1 MTENS
6 IKCEEERAAY
16 ANEKKSLNMRVEKL
30 VARHHEQHRKLERF
44 ASLVAAQTSGVEK
57 LKEAMCSVNGKFDTF
72 KRSHKHL
79 KASEMQQ
86 KETIAKLQAR
96 IAELEKQS
104 AQSNGERGVRE
115 KETEFLKVI

>member
-72 KRSHKHL
+72 KRSQTPQSKRD
-79 KASEMQQ
+79 A
-86 KETIAKLQAR
+86 
-96 IAELEKQS
+96 AERNHRQT
-104 AQSNGERGVRE
+104 AGENRR
-115 KETEFLKVI
+115 T